1 MIKIKKF
8 IFTLLVALSIFTT
21 TAYAEPK
28 TKILKEGIYKQET
41 FKSINADFR
50 NISSTTMTIIVLV
63 PGEYLRLYTDLRTNA
78 VTSTKLIGKDDVII
92 VIGNG
97 EVVFEYDTLE

>member
-1 MIKIKKF
+1 MIKIKKL

-41 FKSINADFR
+41 FKNINADFR
-50 NISSTTMTIIVLV
+50 NISSTTMTVIVLV
-63 PGEYLRLYTDLRTNA
+63 PGEYLRLYTDLSINA
-78 VTSTKLIGKDDVII
+78 VTSTKVITKDDVII
-92 VIGNG
+92 IIGDG
-97 EVVFEYDTLE
+97 EVSFEYDTLE